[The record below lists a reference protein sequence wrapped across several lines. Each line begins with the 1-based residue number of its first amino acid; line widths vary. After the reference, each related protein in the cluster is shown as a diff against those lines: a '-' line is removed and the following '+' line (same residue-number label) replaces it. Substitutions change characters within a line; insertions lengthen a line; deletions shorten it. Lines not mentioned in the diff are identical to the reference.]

1 MQILLILIWI
11 ICHFHQ
17 TLYWV
22 WFWQIKEYRRDRFLA
37 GISKKNF
44 LDQYNLRYWPRPKLT
59 ARVVITLLVAQ
70 LFIGVNFLLAPLT
83 IALAVGIVTP
93 IFILYKKY
101 LIKKATGKFKGL
113 VIGITGSYGKSSTK
127 ELLAHILSTKYKV
140 AKTSKNI
147 NSEIGVAQTVL
158 KLKGD
163 EEIFVVEMGAY
174 KRGEI
179 KAICDIVKP
188 KIGIITGIG
197 DQHLELFGSK
207 ENLKKTKYELVDAVE
222 KSFIAEKVFSLA
234 EAKNLKQNIDS
245 IEFDYE
251 KNHFKI
257 PVLGRELARN
267 VIGVIKV
274 AKYLGVDKINFENFD
289 SNQIYPK
296 LIKIGKDAYI
306 VDNTYN
312 ASFEAFL
319 SSLEYLKVFEGFYKI
334 VVTSGLIELG
344 PNAEKDLEIIKQKA
358 NFVDEFIIAKSY
370 KISPREKTVYLF
382 MGRVRYD

>member
-59 ARVVITLLVAQ
+59 ARAVITLLVAQ

-127 ELLAHILSTKYKV
+127 ELLAHVLSLKFKV
-140 AKTSKNI
+140 AKTPKNI

-163 EEIFVVEMGAY
+163 EEVFIVEMGAY

-179 KAICDIVKP
+179 KAICEMVKP

-197 DQHLELFGSK
+197 DQHLGLFGSL
-207 ENLKKTKYELVDAVE
+207 ENLKKAKYELVDVTE
-222 KSFIAEKVFSLA
+222 KSFIAEKDFSLA

-289 SNQIYPK
+289 SRQIYPK
-296 LIKIGKDAYI
+296 LIKKGKDVYI

-319 SSLEYLKVFEGFYKI
+319 SSLEYLKVFEGSYKI
-334 VVTSGLIELG
+334 VVTPGLIELG
-344 PNAEKDLEIIKQKA
+344 DNTVKDMEEIKKA
-358 NFVDEFIIAKSY
+358 AGFVDEFVIAKSY
-370 KISPREKTVYLF
+370 KINPREKTVYLF